1 MAESVNSQSLSAV
14 TEGHDDSTTVAT
26 TAPATTTTTTKARR
40 SRQLKQKQRSTQHTQ
55 YNRRKQIKLQQF
67 ANKNNKQQQQL
78 TTSSAGS
85 GSGGDIATTIA
96 QQHLQ
101 NKTTSSVSSSNK
113 RIHTKSRARAPTGI
127 ITGAVHNSSQSS
139 SFTGKRSSS
148 RGAINNSTAGVEAA
162 SSSAI
167 SGTRSDRKRHHD
179 QLQLKSTTVAETAAT
194 SLQQKSNNDSSSPLK
209 KRRYHTTNTSA
220 STSTT
225 TLPTTTTVHNK
236 NSIASATSTEDLGP
250 GFNSGDCVAQRT
262 RSKTLTTEDAQKLV
276 SATSN
281 RSNRHSFP
289 LVSAKKHTRRSGGKN
304 SEIVFNKSN
313 HISSQHIESVSTA
326 TTATGTQRSTF
337 SVSSSSGG
345 SSTSTGHSKSNLLN
359 YFRKTR
365 KISHSRTAALIK
377 RGTAHYA
384 DDSADNSSD
393 NNQQHQEQLEK
404 KNHKLNTTA
413 EGKNSRTN
421 SRQSKS
427 LRNSSSNTTT
437 ATSSGSRKSECSS
450 GDKRQQ
456 QNQQH
461 NTRTFLSV
469 VGSRIK
475 LNTKSPS
482 TTATVDTVNT
492 NSLQNQSAAPSA
504 TVVASNAEGA
514 GPSSSRTTTATGA
527 LPNVDRYC
535 KYRKSLRNYHQL
547 ISFVN
552 ETNTGIGN
560 SSTASN
566 ASNALNTN
574 LNSESVSNDEGV
586 FALAAISTGEVE
598 ENENSEDN
606 VDTYDDDN
614 EAVDLEDDSILA
626 EGDVV
631 IRGDGDVDDDDDD
644 EEEEDVDDE
653 DDDIDDEEEED
664 DDDIV
669 EEEEEDEE
677 LATED
682 SEEAVEGNHTNASDC
697 LSFVVGS
704 SHKRSTK
711 KSNKKSR
718 QRQVQFVQ
726 NQTSSNSKRSRKGRG
741 GRIEKNVGNNSGCLS
756 NKNIG
761 IIESAATN
769 AVTTTGY
776 NKAPNLGARQT
787 RSSGGSTD
795 FVAGGLT
802 GAATIAGGNRGGASI
817 SGVAGAATFGQQPQS
832 QPQSQPQAQYQHA
845 LPQHSQLSHQLLTH
859 YNQQGQPQVAP
870 QILLAHQQ
878 VPPQSHYLH
887 VPVGAGGAHHYFNAQ
902 ANYQSPLQ
910 AQHHNLHQPHQQHH
924 HQHQQQ
930 QTRSS
935 QQQQQHQNQHVQVQL
950 QTQVQQQQ
958 QPVHF
963 YHATYPNNS
972 AVAATTATAAAVA
985 ASTSAILNLN
995 LNHYQSTGPVAGAA
1009 PINTAPLIYKQQQQP
1024 PPPPPLPQTLQ
1035 QQQQHQQSPQQ
1046 PLHTQLGGRYS
1057 NSNPHLHQSQQP
1069 PPVSALPLPLGLIQT
1084 EAPQPLHRIPHSV
1097 TQPPPAA
1104 TATARHHQ
1112 VHPATIDIGLGAGL
1126 VVDRSTAATASFT
1139 PHLNAQVAPPPHS
1152 YGSNRTAIV
1161 AGVGGGGSNTSG
1173 GAASASA
1180 APPSHSSHSLRR
1192 SSRSKTGS
1200 CVSSAAQHGS
1210 GSGSGSASGNGA
1222 GNSGHG
1228 VHNAAVVSAPTLL
1241 ATTSGGGGGGAIP
1254 LTAAS
1259 AIGNH
1264 QQYNL
1269 HHPPHSLAPTHPH
1282 HHHHHHHNQMQQ
1294 QTLLQQQQQHHH
1306 HMLHQSVA
1314 APGGA
1319 VVVAIGTT
1327 QQNQNAS
1334 LMQQQQQHLQQQQ
1347 AHHRATIMQPGFLY
1361 NYRTTATNTHTNAM
1375 PSSHFVGASSA
1386 SAAAIATANANS
1398 TTAAA
1403 NTATAS
1409 VTTVATNSSHIN
1421 LNAHNKASA
1430 SADALSFSLMA
1441 QQPSSGP
1448 PNTGGQST
1456 TANLSVST
1464 ALGAANSNLANNASA
1479 GAGTGAGVGTA
1490 SATATATNTG
1500 AGATTAATSHADSE
1514 SDDSEV
1520 GRLQALLEARGL
1532 PPHLFGALGPRMTH
1546 ILHRTIGNSS
1556 SSKAQQLLQGLQSH
1570 DESQQLQAA
1579 IEMCQMLVMGN
1590 EDTLAGFPIKQV
1602 VPALITL
1609 LRMENNFDIMN
1620 NACRALAYML
1630 EALPRSSGTVVEAV
1644 PVFLEKLQ
1652 AIQCMDVAEQS
1663 LTALE
1668 ILSRRH
1674 NKAILQANGV
1684 SACLTFLDFFSIN
1697 AQRAALAITAN
1708 CCLNLHPEEFH
1719 FVAESLPL
1727 LARLLSQQDKKCV
1740 ESVCSAFCRL
1750 VESFQHDPKRLQE
1763 IASKELL
1770 KNCQQLLVVTPTI
1783 LNSGTFTSVVRMLS
1797 LMCGNCPDLAISLL
1811 KNDIASTLLYLL
1823 TGNADPNTSTASHV
1837 ELITRSPSE
1846 LYEITCLIGELMPR
1860 LPTDGI
1866 FTVDAL
1872 LDRPTLNTQD
1882 QVQWQWRDDRGTWH
1896 NYSTIDSRM
1905 IEAAHLNS
1913 DDEFSLST
1921 LGRTYTVDFHSMQQ
1935 INEDTGTTRPV
1946 QRKINPNYVP
1956 PLPPPTAA
1964 VSSVTTGQDLS
1975 ASAVATAITALTS
1988 TVSNTATN
1996 TSAQSSTP
2004 STAPNTP
2011 ATSSSQQRRR
2021 ASVDARIACLK
2032 EERGLAAEFIKNLFN
2047 VLYEVYSSSA
2057 GPNVRYKCLRALL
2070 RMVYYATPELLRD
2083 VLKNQLVSSHI
2094 AGMMGSNDLRIVV
2107 GALQM
2112 AEILMQK
2119 LPDVFGTHFRR
2130 EGVIYQ
2136 ITQLTDPN
2144 NPICAN
2150 PSPKSLPGASG
2161 SQSAPPSASGLQVNP
2176 FFMDNAASAG
2186 GSTTAGTS
2194 TPNTSKPGANQA
2206 HHHQYTVKSFSHA
2219 MNALTANASGASGNG
2234 QKVTLAMPPSS
2245 GSLLMPQM
2253 PAGSVQSRQQSAGSL
2268 ALTINS
2274 NAGITPP
2281 VTVVGAAGT
2290 AAELH
2295 YHYSSSAPPA
2305 AGPPSH
2311 AHLTQ
2316 TPNFFV
2322 YSTSAAPPLPPGDP
2336 RQYVHGHFHHPPP
2349 HFQPHAPPPPT
2360 HHVELLPSSSSASLS
2375 VNPTT
2380 IIAHPPPQQHLPQ
2393 VVFAPS
2399 TNVCDPHYHSNS
2411 GVAATSA
2418 GSSSASSLSA
2428 SALQHKMSDMLK
2440 RKVPPKRKSQSSSRS
2455 KSRQDEG
2462 GSSSTSSMHD
2472 LLSRATSLGSSTGR
2486 STPNSS
2492 GGKSRFSGGA
2502 ASSAGTSS
2510 SGSSSMKT
2518 SFLASL
2524 NPARWGRQ
2532 GSHHSSFTKDTT
2544 STNHAGSGNSNTGSG
2559 AVNAAH
2565 SASHASSNAANSIS
2579 KSISNAN
2586 LIAAGNRE
2594 KARQWVREQAI
2605 TFVKRYAEQENAKG
2619 EGIAGGSGSSSN
2631 AISGGTN
2638 VLQRLSAII
2647 FKLNGSFQDCLDALL
2662 ELKTILL
2669 ESDISPFEVNHSG
2682 LIKAMLNFMTS
2693 EDGIVARDNRL
2704 RSFMHIFAGLPLEPL
2719 KKVGQ
2724 MPNIDAVAFN
2734 AFVAKLNGCVTQLEQ
2749 FPVKVHDFP
2758 SGPGGRSNTSA
2769 LKFFNTHQL
2778 KCNLQ
2783 RHPEC
2788 TNLRQWKGGTVKID
2802 PLAMVQAIERYLV
2815 VRGYGGIRGDSDD
2828 DSEEDMDDNVAA
2840 VVMSQSGFKHK
2851 LQFLIGDHV
2860 LPYNM
2865 TVYQAVKQFSPL
2877 VNDQSE
2883 TDTDTETPLGNAS
2896 VWVQQHTI
2904 YYRPVEEEANAS
2916 SVGITAN
2923 ASSLSISKHTSASS
2937 STAAGASGSGLHTP
2951 TGGTSSTGT
2960 STSSKKSSKS
2970 SSKLLR
2976 KKTELW
2982 HEGIAPATVS
2992 ALKAF
2997 LTSTLPPDV
3006 VTVQDASLDAL
3017 CMLRVINALNRHWE
3031 QLYGCVHKQHIIPQS
3046 EFVHPKITAKANR
3059 QLQDPLVIMTGN
3071 LPPWLPQ
3078 IGMACSF
3085 LFPFETRHLLF
3096 YATSFDRDRALQ
3108 RLLDTTPDLN
3118 AAESSERVA
3127 PRLDR
3132 RKRAISRED
3141 ILKQAEHIIQDVG
3154 HSKALLEIQYENEV
3168 GTGLGPTLEFYAL
3181 VSAELQRCDL
3191 GLWNGSDSYK
3201 QNSSTIMD
3209 VVKSSTSVHIDEVS
3223 EVSTVQQDEVVAV
3236 TLTTNTATQA
3246 NSTTTTSSKTTV
3258 TRSSSRNQR
3267 SADGQH
3273 GNSSSGSGMGMSTR
3287 SHHHHQQHQP
3297 QQPNMDLAGSAS
3309 MSNENA
3315 LNMII
3320 EQQIGG
3326 DESQQQHQQ
3335 NISPSD
3341 GGDSSPL
3348 DIGDNNT
3355 NVVTITTSTSVTY
3368 VNAPHGLFP
3377 MPLGKSSKLPHVSK
3391 SKAKFKFL
3399 GKFMAKAVMDSR
3411 MLDLPFSIPFY
3422 RWLLNEEHS
3431 VGLSELAWVAPEVQA
3446 TLVRLQDVVH
3456 ERERILADPNLDAME
3471 KTDKIDSLD
3480 LDGCPITDLG
3490 LDFVLPGY
3498 ANIELCRGGRD
3509 TPVTIHNLHQYIS
3522 LVTYWFLV
3530 EGVQKQFE
3538 ALREGFDSVFSTQ
3551 RLRMFYPEEL
3561 ENVFCG
3567 SGATNYQ
3574 RWEIKML
3581 QDCCRTDHG
3590 FTQDSQAIQYLYDIL
3605 SSYNRDEQRL
3615 FLQFVT
3621 GSPRLPTGGFKS
3633 LSPQLTIVRKT
3644 FDGNQN
3650 PNDYLPSVMT
3660 CVNYLKLPDYSSRE
3674 VMRQKL
3680 KVAANEGSMSFHLS

>member
-682 SEEAVEGNHTNASDC
+682 SEEAVE
-697 LSFVVGS
+697 
-704 SHKRSTK
+704 
-711 KSNKKSR
+711 
-718 QRQVQFVQ
+718 
-726 NQTSSNSKRSRKGRG
+726 
-741 GRIEKNVGNNSGCLS
+741 
-756 NKNIG
+756 
-761 IIESAATN
+761 
-769 AVTTTGY
+769 
-776 NKAPNLGARQT
+776 
-787 RSSGGSTD
+787 
-795 FVAGGLT
+795 
-802 GAATIAGGNRGGASI
+802 
-817 SGVAGAATFGQQPQS
+817 
-832 QPQSQPQAQYQHA
+832 
-845 LPQHSQLSHQLLTH
+845 
-859 YNQQGQPQVAP
+859 
-870 QILLAHQQ
+870 
-878 VPPQSHYLH
+878 
-887 VPVGAGGAHHYFNAQ
+887 
-902 ANYQSPLQ
+902 
-910 AQHHNLHQPHQQHH
+910 
-924 HQHQQQ
+924 
-930 QTRSS
+930 
-935 QQQQQHQNQHVQVQL
+935 
-950 QTQVQQQQ
+950 
-958 QPVHF
+958 
-963 YHATYPNNS
+963 
-972 AVAATTATAAAVA
+972 
-985 ASTSAILNLN
+985 
-995 LNHYQSTGPVAGAA
+995 GPVAGAA

>member
-1 MAESVNSQSLSAV
+1 M
-14 TEGHDDSTTVAT
+14 
-26 TAPATTTTTTKARR
+26 
-40 SRQLKQKQRSTQHTQ
+40 
-55 YNRRKQIKLQQF
+55 
-67 ANKNNKQQQQL
+67 
-78 TTSSAGS
+78 
-85 GSGGDIATTIA
+85 
-96 QQHLQ
+96 
-101 NKTTSSVSSSNK
+101 
-113 RIHTKSRARAPTGI
+113 
-127 ITGAVHNSSQSS
+127 
-139 SFTGKRSSS
+139 
-148 RGAINNSTAGVEAA
+148 
-162 SSSAI
+162 
-167 SGTRSDRKRHHD
+167 
-179 QLQLKSTTVAETAAT
+179 
-194 SLQQKSNNDSSSPLK
+194 
-209 KRRYHTTNTSA
+209 
-220 STSTT
+220 
-225 TLPTTTTVHNK
+225 
-236 NSIASATSTEDLGP
+236 
-250 GFNSGDCVAQRT
+250 
-262 RSKTLTTEDAQKLV
+262 
-276 SATSN
+276 
-281 RSNRHSFP
+281 
-289 LVSAKKHTRRSGGKN
+289 
-304 SEIVFNKSN
+304 
-313 HISSQHIESVSTA
+313 
-326 TTATGTQRSTF
+326 
-337 SVSSSSGG
+337 
-345 SSTSTGHSKSNLLN
+345 
-359 YFRKTR
+359 
-365 KISHSRTAALIK
+365 
-377 RGTAHYA
+377 
-384 DDSADNSSD
+384 
-393 NNQQHQEQLEK
+393 
-404 KNHKLNTTA
+404 
-413 EGKNSRTN
+413 
-421 SRQSKS
+421 
-427 LRNSSSNTTT
+427 
-437 ATSSGSRKSECSS
+437 
-450 GDKRQQ
+450 
-456 QNQQH
+456 
-461 NTRTFLSV
+461 
-469 VGSRIK
+469 
-475 LNTKSPS
+475 PS
-482 TTATVDTVNT
+482 
-492 NSLQNQSAAPSA
+492 
-504 TVVASNAEGA
+504 
-514 GPSSSRTTTATGA
+514 
-527 LPNVDRYC
+527 
-535 KYRKSLRNYHQL
+535 
-547 ISFVN
+547 
-552 ETNTGIGN
+552 
-560 SSTASN
+560 
-566 ASNALNTN
+566 
-574 LNSESVSNDEGV
+574 
-586 FALAAISTGEVE
+586 
-598 ENENSEDN
+598 
-606 VDTYDDDN
+606 
-614 EAVDLEDDSILA
+614 
-626 EGDVV
+626 
-631 IRGDGDVDDDDDD
+631 
-644 EEEEDVDDE
+644 
-653 DDDIDDEEEED
+653 
-664 DDDIV
+664 
-669 EEEEEDEE
+669 
-677 LATED
+677 
-682 SEEAVEGNHTNASDC
+682 
-697 LSFVVGS
+697 
-704 SHKRSTK
+704 
-711 KSNKKSR
+711 
-718 QRQVQFVQ
+718 
-726 NQTSSNSKRSRKGRG
+726 
-741 GRIEKNVGNNSGCLS
+741 
-756 NKNIG
+756 
-761 IIESAATN
+761 
-769 AVTTTGY
+769 
-776 NKAPNLGARQT
+776 
-787 RSSGGSTD
+787 
-795 FVAGGLT
+795 
-802 GAATIAGGNRGGASI
+802 
-817 SGVAGAATFGQQPQS
+817 
-832 QPQSQPQAQYQHA
+832 
-845 LPQHSQLSHQLLTH
+845 
-859 YNQQGQPQVAP
+859 
-870 QILLAHQQ
+870 
-878 VPPQSHYLH
+878 
-887 VPVGAGGAHHYFNAQ
+887 
-902 ANYQSPLQ
+902 
-910 AQHHNLHQPHQQHH
+910 
-924 HQHQQQ
+924 
-930 QTRSS
+930 
-935 QQQQQHQNQHVQVQL
+935 
-950 QTQVQQQQ
+950 
-958 QPVHF
+958 
-963 YHATYPNNS
+963 
-972 AVAATTATAAAVA
+972 TAAAA
-985 ASTSAILNLN
+985 TG
-995 LNHYQSTGPVAGAA
+995 NH
-1009 PINTAPLIYKQQQQP
+1009 
-1024 PPPPPLPQTLQ
+1024 
-1035 QQQQHQQSPQQ
+1035 HQ
-1046 PLHTQLGGRYS
+1046 Y
-1057 NSNPHLHQSQQP
+1057 NPHHPQH
-1069 PPVSALPLPLGLIQT
+1069 IH
-1084 EAPQPLHRIPHSV
+1084 AP
-1097 TQPPPAA
+1097 AYA
-1104 TATARHHQ
+1104 
-1112 VHPATIDIGLGAGL
+1112 
-1126 VVDRSTAATASFT
+1126 
-1139 PHLNAQVAPPPHS
+1139 
-1152 YGSNRTAIV
+1152 
-1161 AGVGGGGSNTSG
+1161 
-1173 GAASASA
+1173 
-1180 APPSHSSHSLRR
+1180 
-1192 SSRSKTGS
+1192 
-1200 CVSSAAQHGS
+1200 
-1210 GSGSGSASGNGA
+1210 
-1222 GNSGHG
+1222 
-1228 VHNAAVVSAPTLL
+1228 
-1241 ATTSGGGGGGAIP
+1241 
-1254 LTAAS
+1254 
-1259 AIGNH
+1259 
-1264 QQYNL
+1264 
-1269 HHPPHSLAPTHPH
+1269 
-1282 HHHHHHHNQMQQ
+1282 HHHHHNHLVQQ
-1294 QTLLQQQQQHHH
+1294 QSQQQQQQQQHHQ
-1306 HMLHQSVA
+1306 HMLHHSVA

-1327 QQNQNAS
+1327 QQNQGTS
-1334 LMQQQQQHLQQQQ
+1334 LFQQHNRQQQQQQQLQQQ
-1347 AHHRATIMQPGFLY
+1347 AHHRATIVQPGFLY
-1361 NYRTTATNTHTNAM
+1361 SYRTTAAAANAHSTAM

-1386 SAAAIATANANS
+1386 SAAAIAAANANI

-1403 NTATAS
+1403 NTAAAS
-1409 VTTVATNSSHIN
+1409 VATVATNSSHIN
-1421 LNAHNKASA
+1421 MNMHNKASA
-1430 SADALSFSLMA
+1430 SADALSYSLMA
-1441 QQPSSGP
+1441 QQPPTGP

-1456 TANLSVST
+1456 TANLSVTT
-1464 ALGAANSNLANNASA
+1464 ALGAANTNLANNASTGGGTGA
-1479 GAGTGAGVGTA
+1479 GAGT
-1490 SATATATNTG
+1490 ATATATNTG
-1500 AGATTAATSHADSE
+1500 TGATGAPTSHADSE

-1556 SSKAQQLLQGLQSH
+1556 SSKAQQLLQGLQSN

-1783 LNSGTFTSVVRMLS
+1783 LNTGTFTSVVRMLS

-1823 TGNADPNTSTASHV
+1823 TGNAEPNTSTASHV

-1956 PLPPPTAA
+1956 PPPPPSAA
-1964 VSSVTTGQDLS
+1964 SSSASAGQDLS
-1975 ASAVATAITALTS
+1975 TSAVATAITAL
-1988 TVSNTATN
+1988 SNTVANTAAN
-1996 TSAQSSTP
+1996 TSVQSST
-2004 STAPNTP
+2004 SNTSPNTP

-2136 ITQLTDPN
+2136 VTQLTDPN

-2150 PSPKSLPGASG
+2150 PSPKPLPGASG

-2176 FFMDNAASAG
+2176 FFMDNATAAG
-2186 GSTTAGTS
+2186 TSTTAGSS
-2194 TPNTSKPGANQA
+2194 TPNTSKPSGSQG

-2219 MNALTANASGASGNG
+2219 MNALTANASATSNG
-2234 QKVTLAMPPSS
+2234 QKVTLAMPPST
-2245 GSLLMPQM
+2245 GPLLMPQL
-2253 PAGSVQSRQQSAGSL
+2253 PAGSVQPRQQSAGSL

-2281 VTVVGAAGT
+2281 VTVIGAPGT
-2290 AAELH
+2290 AADLH

-2305 AGPPSH
+2305 AGPPTH
-2311 AHLTQ
+2311 AHLGQ

-2322 YSTSAAPPLPPGDP
+2322 YSTSAAAPPLPPGDP

-2349 HFQPHAPPPPT
+2349 HFQPHPPPPPT
-2360 HHVELLPSSSSASLS
+2360 HHVDLLPSSSNATVSG
-2375 VNPTT
+2375 NPPTLLGHT
-2380 IIAHPPPQQHLPQ
+2380 PPQQLMPQ
-2393 VVFAPS
+2393 VVFAPT
-2399 TNVCDPHYHSNS
+2399 TNVCDPHYHSSS
-2411 GVAATSA
+2411 GNTGVGAINT
-2418 GSSSASSLSA
+2418 GSSAASSSSA

-2455 KSRQDEG
+2455 KTRQEEG

-2486 STPNSS
+2486 NTPSAG
-2492 GGKSRFSGGA
+2492 GGKSRFSGGGGA
-2502 ASSAGTSS
+2502 NSAGTSS
-2510 SGSSSMKT
+2510 SGSSSTKT

-2532 GSHHSSFTKDTT
+2532 GSHHSSFTKDTG
-2544 STNHAGSGNSNTGSG
+2544 SANHSGSSNSSSAVSAAHAASHSGN
-2559 AVNAAH
+2559 
-2565 SASHASSNAANSIS
+2565 NAANSIS

-2594 KARQWVREQAI
+2594 KARQWVREQSI
-2605 TFVKRYAEQENAKG
+2605 SFVKRHAEQENA
-2619 EGIAGGSGSSSN
+2619 ICDGGASGSSST
-2631 AISGGTN
+2631 ATSGGTN
-2638 VLQRLSAII
+2638 VLQRLSTII

-2682 LIKAMLNFMTS
+2682 LIKSMLNFMTC
-2693 EDGIVARDNRL
+2693 EDGIVDRDSRL
-2704 RSFMHIFAGLPLEPL
+2704 RSFMHVFAGLPLEPL

-2734 AFVAKLNGCVTQLEQ
+2734 SFVAKLNGCVTQLEQ

-2783 RHPEC
+2783 RHPDC

-2815 VRGYGGIRGDSDD
+2815 VRGYGGIRVDSDD

-2904 YYRPVEEEANAS
+2904 YYRPVEEEASSSSTCATTSATS
-2916 SVGITAN
+2916 SV
-2923 ASSLSISKHTSASS
+2923 SISKHGGISSASS
-2937 STAAGASGSGLHTP
+2937 SSAAGASGSGVHTP
-2951 TGGTSSTGT
+2951 ICGASSPNTSS
-2960 STSSKKSSKS
+2960 SSKKSSKS

-2982 HEGIAPATVS
+2982 HEGIAPSTVS

-2997 LTSTLPPDV
+2997 LTSTLPSDL

-3017 CMLRVINALNRHWE
+3017 CMLRIINALNRHWE
-3031 QLYGCVHKQHIIPQS
+3031 QLYGCVHKQNIISQS

-3071 LPPWLPQ
+3071 LPAWLPQ

-3201 QNSSTIMD
+3201 RNSSNIAD
-3209 VVKSSTSVHIDEVS
+3209 VVKSSTSVHIDDAS
-3223 EVSTVQQDEVVAV
+3223 EATPIQQDNTVPMGMPAG
-3236 TLTTNTATQA
+3236 TTNVQT
-3246 NSTTTTSSKTTV
+3246 NSTTTTSTTSSITV
-3258 TRSSSRNQR
+3258 TRSSSRYHR
-3267 SADGQH
+3267 SGDGQNANNS
-3273 GNSSSGSGMGMSTR
+3273 GGSSSGSGMGMSTR
-3287 SHHHHQQHQP
+3287 SHHSHQQ
-3297 QQPNMDLAGSAS
+3297 QQQSMDHGGSS

-3326 DESQQQHQQ
+3326 DELQQQPQQ
-3335 NISPSD
+3335 QQYISPSE
-3341 GGDSSPL
+3341 GGDNSTSETAT
-3348 DIGDNNT
+3348 NNT
-3355 NVVTITTSTSVTY
+3355 PVATITTSTSVSY
-3368 VNAPHGLFP
+3368 VNALHGLFP

-3431 VGLSELAWVAPEVQA
+3431 VGLSELAWVAPEVQS

-3456 ERERILADPNLDAME
+3456 ERELILADQNIDAME
-3471 KTDKIDSLD
+3471 KTEKIESLD
-3480 LDGCPITDLG
+3480 LDGCPIADLG

-3509 TPVTIHNLHQYIS
+3509 TAVTIHNLHQYIS
-3522 LVTYWFLV
+3522 LVTYWFLI

-3538 ALREGFDSVFSTQ
+3538 ALREGFDSVFPSQ

-3561 ENVFCG
+3561 ESVFCG
-3567 SGATNYQ
+3567 SGASNYQ
-3574 RWEIKML
+3574 RWDVKML

-3633 LSPQLTIVRKT
+3633 LTPQLTIVRKT

-3660 CVNYLKLPDYSSRE
+3660 CVNYLKLPEYSSRE

>member
-40 SRQLKQKQRSTQHTQ
+40 SRQLKQKQRSTQQTQ

-67 ANKNNKQQQQL
+67 ANKKNKQQQQL

-85 GSGGDIATTIA
+85 GSGSDIATTIA
-96 QQHLQ
+96 QPHLR
-101 NKTTSSVSSSNK
+101 NKTTSSVSSSIK
-113 RIHTKSRARAPTGI
+113 HIHTKSRARAATGT
-127 ITGAVHNSSQSS
+127 ITGAAHNSSQRS

-162 SSSAI
+162 SSNAI
-167 SGTRSDRKRHHD
+167 SATRSDRKRHHD
-179 QLQLKSTTVAETAAT
+179 QQQLKSTTVAATATT

-209 KRRYHTTNTSA
+209 KRRYHTTNISA

-225 TLPTTTTVHNK
+225 TLPTTTTVQNK
-236 NSIASATSTEDLGP
+236 NSIVSATSTEDLGP
-250 GFNSGDCVAQRT
+250 GFNLGDCVAQRT

-313 HISSQHIESVSTA
+313 HISSQHIESVATA
-326 TTATGTQRSTF
+326 TTATGTQRGTF

-365 KISHSRTAALIK
+365 KISHSRTAAPIK
-377 RGTAHYA
+377 RGTAHFA

-393 NNQQHQEQLEK
+393 NNQQHQEK
-404 KNHKLNTTA
+404 KNRKLNTTA

-427 LRNSSSNTTT
+427 LQNSSVNTTT
-437 ATSSGSRKSECSS
+437 ATSSRSRKSECSS

-456 QNQQH
+456 QNQQN
-461 NTRTFLSV
+461 NTRSFLSV

-482 TTATVDTVNT
+482 TTATIDTVNT

-504 TVVASNAEGA
+504 TVVPSNAEGA
-514 GPSSSRTTTATGA
+514 GPSSSRTTTTTGA

-560 SSTASN
+560 SSTTSN
-566 ASNALNTN
+566 ASNASNTN

-586 FALAAISTGEVE
+586 FALGAISTGEVE
-598 ENENSEDN
+598 ETENSEDN

-631 IRGDGDVDDDDDD
+631 IRGDGDVDDDDED
-644 EEEEDVDDE
+644 EEDVDDE

-682 SEEAVEGNHTNASDC
+682 SEEAVEG
-697 LSFVVGS
+697 
-704 SHKRSTK
+704 
-711 KSNKKSR
+711 
-718 QRQVQFVQ
+718 
-726 NQTSSNSKRSRKGRG
+726 
-741 GRIEKNVGNNSGCLS
+741 
-756 NKNIG
+756 
-761 IIESAATN
+761 
-769 AVTTTGY
+769 
-776 NKAPNLGARQT
+776 
-787 RSSGGSTD
+787 
-795 FVAGGLT
+795 
-802 GAATIAGGNRGGASI
+802 
-817 SGVAGAATFGQQPQS
+817 
-832 QPQSQPQAQYQHA
+832 
-845 LPQHSQLSHQLLTH
+845 
-859 YNQQGQPQVAP
+859 
-870 QILLAHQQ
+870 
-878 VPPQSHYLH
+878 
-887 VPVGAGGAHHYFNAQ
+887 
-902 ANYQSPLQ
+902 
-910 AQHHNLHQPHQQHH
+910 
-924 HQHQQQ
+924 
-930 QTRSS
+930 
-935 QQQQQHQNQHVQVQL
+935 
-950 QTQVQQQQ
+950 
-958 QPVHF
+958 
-963 YHATYPNNS
+963 
-972 AVAATTATAAAVA
+972 
-985 ASTSAILNLN
+985 
-995 LNHYQSTGPVAGAA
+995 PVAGAA
-1009 PINTAPLIYKQQQQP
+1009 PISTAPLIYQQQQQA

-1035 QQQQHQQSPQQ
+1035 QQQLHQQSPQQ

-1057 NSNPHLHQSQQP
+1057 HSNPHLHQSQQP
-1069 PPVSALPLPLGLIQT
+1069 PPVPGLPLPLGHIQT

-1126 VVDRSTAATASFT
+1126 VVDRSTATTASFT

-1152 YGSNRTAIV
+1152 YGSNRTATV
-1161 AGVGGGGSNTSG
+1161 AGVGGGGSNTSAGTSG

-1222 GNSGHG
+1222 GNSGLG

-1334 LMQQQQQHLQQQQ
+1334 LIQQQQQHLQQQQ

-1361 NYRTTATNTHTNAM
+1361 NYRATATNTHTNAM

-1409 VTTVATNSSHIN
+1409 VATVATNSSHIN

-1464 ALGAANSNLANNASA
+1464 ALGAANSNLVNNASA

-1823 TGNADPNTSTASHV
+1823 TGNAEPNTSTASHV

-1964 VSSVTTGQDLS
+1964 ASSVTTGQDLS
-1975 ASAVATAITALTS
+1975 ASAVATAITALTN

-2281 VTVVGAAGT
+2281 VTVIGAAGT
-2290 AAELH
+2290 AAELQ

-2311 AHLTQ
+2311 AHLAQ

-2399 TNVCDPHYHSNS
+2399 TSVCDPHYHSNS

-2418 GSSSASSLSA
+2418 GSSSASSSSA

-2486 STPNSS
+2486 STPNAS

-2544 STNHAGSGNSNTGSG
+2544 STNHAGSGNSNTASG
-2559 AVNAAH
+2559 VVNAAH
-2565 SASHASSNAANSIS
+2565 SASHPSSNAANSIS

-2605 TFVKRYAEQENAKG
+2605 TFVKRYAEQENAKA
-2619 EGIAGGSGSSSN
+2619 EGVAGGSGSSAN

-2704 RSFMHIFAGLPLEPL
+2704 RSFMHVFAGLPLEPL
-2719 KKVGQ
+2719 KKVGHL
-2724 MPNIDAVAFN
+2724 PNIDAVAFN

-2916 SVGITAN
+2916 SAGTTAN

-2951 TGGTSSTGT
+2951 TGGPSSTGT
-2960 STSSKKSSKS
+2960 STSSKRSSKS

-3017 CMLRVINALNRHWE
+3017 CMLRIINALNRHWE

-3201 QNSSTIMD
+3201 QNSSTIVD

-3246 NSTTTTSSKTTV
+3246 NSTTITSSKTTV
-3258 TRSSSRNQR
+3258 TRSSSRNHR
-3267 SADGQH
+3267 SSDGQH

-3287 SHHHHQQHQP
+3287 SHQQQQP
-3297 QQPNMDLAGSAS
+3297 QQPNMEHAGSAS
-3309 MSNENA
+3309 MLNENA

-3326 DESQQQHQQ
+3326 DESQQQQHQH

-3348 DIGDNNT
+3348 EIGDNNT
-3355 NVVTITTSTSVTY
+3355 NVATITTSTSVTY

-3471 KTDKIDSLD
+3471 KTEKIDSLD

-3633 LSPQLTIVRKT
+3633 LTPQLTIVRKT

>member
-14 TEGHDDSTTVAT
+14 TEGHDDSTTIAT
-26 TAPATTTTTTKARR
+26 TALATTTTTTKSR
-40 SRQLKQKQRSTQHTQ
+40 SRQLKQKQRSTQQTQ
-55 YNRRKQIKLQQF
+55 YNRHKQIKLQEF
-67 ANKNNKQQQQL
+67 KTNKSNNKQQLQH
-78 TTSSAGS
+78 TTSSTGS
-85 GSGGDIATTIA
+85 GSGSDIANTIA
-96 QQHLQ
+96 QQQQQLH
-101 NKTTSSVSSSNK
+101 KTSFSVSSSNK
-113 RIHTKSRARAPTGI
+113 RAHSKNRSAATTGTA
-127 ITGAVHNSSQSS
+127 TGNSSNFSR
-139 SFTGKRSSS
+139 KRSSS
-148 RGAINNSTAGVEAA
+148 RGAFNSSSTTAEAA
-162 SSSAI
+162 STSAI
-167 SGTRSDRKRHHD
+167 SATRSDRKRHHD
-179 QLQLKSTTVAETAAT
+179 HQQQLKSTTTTATAT
-194 SLQQKSNNDSSSPLK
+194 TSSQQKSNKDSSSPLK
-209 KRRYHTTNTSA
+209 KRRYHTTNISA

-225 TLPTTTTVHNK
+225 TLPATTAAHNK
-236 NSIASATSTEDLGP
+236 PFLASTTSTEDLGA
-250 GFNSGDCVAQRT
+250 GINSGDCVAQRT
-262 RSKTLTTEDAQKLV
+262 RSKTLTTEDTHNIV
-276 SATSN
+276 SATGNQSH
-281 RSNRHSFP
+281 RHSFP
-289 LVSAKKHTRRSGGKN
+289 LVSAKKQTRRSGGT
-304 SEIVFNKSN
+304 SIGSGLNKSN
-313 HISSQHIESVSTA
+313 SKSSQHIESVFTA
-326 TTATGTQRSTF
+326 AAAAATATATGSQRNSI
-337 SVSSSSGG
+337 SVSSSSGS
-345 SSTSTGHSKSNLLN
+345 SSTSTGHTKSNLLN

-365 KISHSRTAALIK
+365 KISHSRTAALNK
-377 RGTAHYA
+377 RGTAHFA

-393 NNQQHQEQLEK
+393 NNQQNQQQEK
-404 KNHKLNTTA
+404 KNRKLNTNV
-413 EGKNSRTN
+413 ERKNNNRAN

-427 LRNSSSNTTT
+427 LQSSNAHTTT
-437 ATSSGSRKSECSS
+437 ATSSALRKSECGS

-456 QNQQH
+456 QNQKQS
-461 NTRTFLSV
+461 TRSSLSV

-475 LNTKSPS
+475 LNTKSTATT
-482 TTATVDTVNT
+482 TTANVDTTNT
-492 NSLQNQSAAPSA
+492 NSQHSQSAAPSA
-504 TVVASNAEGA
+504 TAVASNAE
-514 GPSSSRTTTATGA
+514 GPSSSRTTTAGA
-527 LPNVDRYC
+527 VASVDRYC

-552 ETNTGIGN
+552 DTNTGIGN
-560 SSTASN
+560 SSTPNN
-566 ASNALNTN
+566 ASNTTNTN
-574 LNSESVSNDEGV
+574 LNDESVTNESV
-586 FALAAISTGEVE
+586 FAVGAINAAEVDD
-598 ENENSEDN
+598 NDNSEDN
-606 VDTYDDDN
+606 IDIYDEDN
-614 EAVDLEDDSILA
+614 EAADLEDDSIVA
-626 EGDVV
+626 DSDIV
-631 IRGDGDVDDDDDD
+631 IRGDGDIDD
-644 EEEEDVDDE
+644 EDEEEDVDDE

-682 SEEAVEGNHTNASDC
+682 SEEAVEG
-697 LSFVVGS
+697 
-704 SHKRSTK
+704 
-711 KSNKKSR
+711 
-718 QRQVQFVQ
+718 
-726 NQTSSNSKRSRKGRG
+726 
-741 GRIEKNVGNNSGCLS
+741 
-756 NKNIG
+756 
-761 IIESAATN
+761 
-769 AVTTTGY
+769 
-776 NKAPNLGARQT
+776 
-787 RSSGGSTD
+787 
-795 FVAGGLT
+795 
-802 GAATIAGGNRGGASI
+802 
-817 SGVAGAATFGQQPQS
+817 
-832 QPQSQPQAQYQHA
+832 
-845 LPQHSQLSHQLLTH
+845 
-859 YNQQGQPQVAP
+859 
-870 QILLAHQQ
+870 
-878 VPPQSHYLH
+878 
-887 VPVGAGGAHHYFNAQ
+887 
-902 ANYQSPLQ
+902 
-910 AQHHNLHQPHQQHH
+910 
-924 HQHQQQ
+924 
-930 QTRSS
+930 
-935 QQQQQHQNQHVQVQL
+935 
-950 QTQVQQQQ
+950 
-958 QPVHF
+958 
-963 YHATYPNNS
+963 
-972 AVAATTATAAAVA
+972 
-985 ASTSAILNLN
+985 
-995 LNHYQSTGPVAGAA
+995 PVAGAA
-1009 PINTAPLIYKQQQQP
+1009 SISTAPLIYQQQQQQQAP
-1024 PPPPPLPQTLQ
+1024 VPPPPLPQALQ
-1035 QQQQHQQSPQQ
+1035 QQPQIPQQ
-1046 PLHTQLGGRYS
+1046 PLHPQLGGRYIH
-1057 NSNPHLHQSQQP
+1057 SNPHLHQPQQP
-1069 PPVSALPLPLGLIQT
+1069 PSVPALPLPVGHLQA
-1084 EAPQPLHRIPHSV
+1084 EPPQPLHRIPHSA
-1097 TQPPPAA
+1097 PPPPPPTAA
-1104 TATARHHQ
+1104 SSARHHQ

-1126 VVDRSTAATASFT
+1126 VVDRSTATTASFT
-1139 PHLNAQVAPPPHS
+1139 PHLNAQIPPPPHS

-1161 AGVGGGGSNTSG
+1161 AGVGGGGFKTSASASG
-1173 GAASASA
+1173 GAALASA
-1180 APPSHSSHSLRR
+1180 ATPSHSSHSLRR
-1192 SSRSKTGS
+1192 SLRSKTGS

-1222 GNSGHG
+1222 GSGGLG
-1228 VHNAAVVSAPTLL
+1228 VHNAAVVTAPTLL
-1241 ATTSGGGGGGAIP
+1241 ASSSGGGGVGGAIP

-1269 HHPPHSLAPTHPH
+1269 HHPQHSLAPTHAH
-1282 HHHHHHHNQMQQ
+1282 HHHHHHHNQLQQ
-1294 QTLLQQQQQHHH
+1294 QTLLHHQQQQQQQQQQQHHH
-1306 HMLHQSVA
+1306 HMLHQTVA

-1319 VVVAIGTT
+1319 VVVAIGTS
-1327 QQNQNAS
+1327 QQNQSVS
-1334 LMQQQQQHLQQQQ
+1334 LMQQQQQQQHMQQQQQQQQ
-1347 AHHRATIMQPGFLY
+1347 AHHRAHIMQPGFLY
-1361 NYRTTATNTHTNAM
+1361 NYRATATNAHTNAM
-1375 PSSHFVGASSA
+1375 TSSHFVGASSA

-1409 VTTVATNSSHIN
+1409 IATVATNSSHIN

-1430 SADALSFSLMA
+1430 
-1441 QQPSSGP
+1441 
-1448 PNTGGQST
+1448 
-1456 TANLSVST
+1456 NLSVST
-1464 ALGAANSNLANNASA
+1464 ALGAANSNLANNSSASA
-1479 GAGTGAGVGTA
+1479 GAGAGVGTA

-1500 AGATTAATSHADSE
+1500 AGVTTAATSHADSE

-1823 TGNADPNTSTASHV
+1823 TGNAEPNTSTASHV

-1956 PLPPPTAA
+1956 PLPPPTASA
-1964 VSSVTTGQDLS
+1964 SSATAGQDLS
-1975 ASAVATAITALTS
+1975 ASAVATAITALTNTVAS
-1988 TVSNTATN
+1988 TAAN
-1996 TSAQSSTP
+1996 TSTQSSTP

-2176 FFMDNAASAG
+2176 FFMDNTASAG
-2186 GSTTAGTS
+2186 GSTTAGNS

-2219 MNALTANASGASGNG
+2219 MNALTANASGVAGNG

-2245 GSLLMPQM
+2245 GSLLMSQI
-2253 PAGSVQSRQQSAGSL
+2253 PAANVQSRQQSAGSL

-2281 VTVVGAAGT
+2281 VTVIGAAGT

-2311 AHLTQ
+2311 AHLAQ

-2336 RQYVHGHFHHPPP
+2336 RQYAHGHFHHPPP

-2360 HHVELLPSSSSASLS
+2360 HHVELLPSSSSASVS

-2380 IIAHPPPQQHLPQ
+2380 IIAHPPPQQHMPQ
-2393 VVFAPS
+2393 VVFAPT

-2411 GVAATSA
+2411 AVAATSA
-2418 GSSSASSLSA
+2418 GSASASSSSA

-2486 STPNSS
+2486 STPNAS
-2492 GGKSRFSGGA
+2492 GGKSRFSGGGA
-2502 ASSAGTSS
+2502 ASSAGASS
-2510 SGSSSMKT
+2510 SGSSSTKT

-2532 GSHHSSFTKDTT
+2532 GSHHSSFTKDTA
-2544 STNHAGSGNSNTGSG
+2544 STNHAGSGSSNTSGG

-2565 SASHASSNAANSIS
+2565 AASHSANNAANSIS

-2605 TFVKRYAEQENAKG
+2605 TFVKRYAEQENAKNDG
-2619 EGIAGGSGSSSN
+2619 AASGSGGSAS
-2631 AISGGTN
+2631 AISGGTH
-2638 VLQRLSAII
+2638 VLQRLSTII

-2682 LIKAMLNFMTS
+2682 LIKAMLNFMTC
-2693 EDGIVARDNRL
+2693 EDGIVGRDSRL
-2704 RSFMHIFAGLPLEPL
+2704 RSFMHVFAGLPLEPL

-2724 MPNIDAVAFN
+2724 IPNIDAVAFN

-2904 YYRPVEEEANAS
+2904 YYRPVEEEANSSGAVAS
-2916 SVGITAN
+2916 GT
-2923 ASSLSISKHTSASS
+2923 SSLNISKHIAASS
-2937 STAAGASGSGLHTP
+2937 SVAAGTSGSGIHTP
-2951 TGGTSSTGT
+2951 TGGTASTGT
-2960 STSSKKSSKS
+2960 SSSSKKSNKS

-2997 LTSTLPPDV
+2997 LTSTLPPEL

-3017 CMLRVINALNRHWE
+3017 CMLRIINALNRHWE
-3031 QLYGCVHKQHIIPQS
+3031 QLYGCVHRQHIIPQS

-3191 GLWNGSDSYK
+3191 GLWNDSDSYK
-3201 QNSSTIMD
+3201 QNSSTIVD
-3209 VVKSSTSVHIDEVS
+3209 VVKASTSVHIDEVN
-3223 EVSTVQQDEVVAV
+3223 EVATVQDDVVAV
-3236 TLTTNTATQA
+3236 TLTTNATAHA
-3246 NSTTTTSSKTTV
+3246 NNTTTTASTTTV
-3258 TRSSSRNQR
+3258 TRSSSRNHR
-3267 SADGQH
+3267 SGDGQH
-3273 GNSSSGSGMGMSTR
+3273 VNSSSGSGMGMSTR
-3287 SHHHHQQHQP
+3287 SHHHP
-3297 QQPNMDLAGSAS
+3297 QQQQSNTDHIGGTS

-3320 EQQIGG
+3320 EQQIAV
-3326 DESQQQHQQ
+3326 DESQQQQQ
-3335 NISPSD
+3335 QHNTSPSN
-3341 GGDSSPL
+3341 GRGSTPTE
-3348 DIGDNNT
+3348 IGVNST
-3355 NVVTITTSTSVTY
+3355 SVATITTSTSVTY
-3368 VNAPHGLFP
+3368 VNMPHGLFP

-3422 RWLLNEEHS
+3422 RWLLSEEQS
-3431 VGLSELAWVAPEVQA
+3431 VGLSELAWVAPEVQSS
-3446 TLVRLQDVVH
+3446 LVRLQDVVH
-3456 ERERILADPNLDAME
+3456 ERERILADANLDAME
-3471 KTDKIDSLD
+3471 KTEKIESLD
-3480 LDGCPITDLG
+3480 LDGCPIADLG

-3561 ENVFCG
+3561 ESVFCG

-3574 RWEIKML
+3574 RWEVKML

-3605 SSYNRDEQRL
+3605 STYNRDEQRL

-3633 LSPQLTIVRKT
+3633 LTPQLTIVRKT